1 MTVCAWALTIILSQ
15 RNCWRDYD
23 KNGRRSLGCTFAAVT
38 SCSGVRVC
46 SQWKGNAVGF
56 LDLIWTKSFPW
67 RRLDERRVYSF
78 PPTYC
83 RRERVCVCVCFR
95 GWVKT
100 EGEEEECC
108 GFHGLQLFLC
118 NTITNVCY
126 SCAHTHTHT
135 CMRTHT
141 AVELWNRSTMTPSW
155 HMHRAGFSSTKPNS
169 ES

>member
-83 RRERVCVCVCFR
+83 RRERVCVCVLEDELRQREKKKNAVVSMVF
-95 GWVKT
+95 
-100 EGEEEECC
+100 
-108 GFHGLQLFLC
+108 
-118 NTITNVCY
+118 NY
-126 SCAHTHTHT
+126 SSVTQSQTFVTRAHTHTHT